1 MTTARDIIESAARKI
16 QVLGRGQTLSA
27 DDAQNGLDALNQM
40 LDSWSI
46 EGGNVFTESRESFA
60 LTSGQGSYTIGS
72 GGNFD
77 TAKPYVITSAF
88 VRVNGTDYPLELIDS
103 NQYASLYDK
112 DLSSAFPEFLYFDNN
127 YPLSNIILWQVP
139 ATSSTLHI
147 YSQKPLSN
155 LTSLTTAL
163 SLPKGYERALVYNLA
178 VELAPEYEKDA
189 SATVYRIASESKQAL
204 TTYNTRNENNQAA
217 GEPMFSNNA
226 LRNNI
231 YSGY

>member
-1 MTTARDIIESAARKI
+1 MTTARDIIESALRKI
-16 QVLGRGQTLSA
+16 QVLGRGQSLSA
-27 DDAQNGLDALNQM
+27 DLADNGLNALNQM

-46 EGGNVFTESRESFA
+46 EGGNVFTETRESFA

-72 GGNFD
+72 GGDFN

-88 VRVNGTDYPLELIDS
+88 VRVSGTDYPLQLIDS
-103 NQYASLYDK
+103 TQYASLYDK

-139 ATSSTLHI
+139 ATASTLHI

-155 LTSLTTAL
+155 LAGLTTEL
-163 SLPKGYERALVYNLA
+163 SLPKGYERALIYNLA
-178 VELAPEYEKDA
+178 VELAPEYEKEA
-189 SATVYRIASESKQAL
+189 SMTVYRIANESKDAL
-204 TTYNTRNENNQAA
+204 ITYNTRNENNQASGDA
-217 GEPMFSNNA
+217 MFINNS
-226 LRNNI
+226 LRSNI